1 MPDVHVYDMDVIIRD
16 IDEKDNHEE
25 SYYHLFVT

>member
-1 MPDVHVYDMDVIIRD
+1 MFMATDMDVIIRD